1 MNNKKYEHE
10 LKRVFNGT
18 FPMETTEVES
28 KTPLLDGDIVGVSAT
43 YEFGKIGTAY
53 PNVYGVAYD
62 ALEEP
67 GLTSVILTGSL
78 HKDFVKIETAKE
90 KEYLIKLR
98 EKSIFVK

>member
-1 MNNKKYEHE
+1 MNKKYEHE

-18 FPMETTEVES
+18 FPMETIEVDS
-28 KTPLLDGDIVGVSAT
+28 KTTLLDGDIVGVSAT
-43 YEFGKIGTAY
+43 YEFGKIGTTY
-53 PNVYGVAYD
+53 PNIYGVAYNS
-62 ALEEP
+62 LEEP
-67 GLTSVILTGSL
+67 GLATVILTGSL